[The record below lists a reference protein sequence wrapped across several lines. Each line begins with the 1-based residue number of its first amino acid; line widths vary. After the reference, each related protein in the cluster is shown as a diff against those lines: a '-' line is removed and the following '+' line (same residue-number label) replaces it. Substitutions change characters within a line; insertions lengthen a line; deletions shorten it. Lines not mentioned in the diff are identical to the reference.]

1 MALGTI
7 YRTTAT
13 FIMAALALR
22 VHYFHSFRRILAF
35 RVMTFTAGGGGV
47 SFILNIMVA
56 ITAGDAVAIFGK
68 MSFMIK
74 EYIAA
79 CIF

>member
-1 MALGTI
+1 MALGTVH
-7 YRTTAT
+7 RSTAT

-22 VHYFHSFRRILAF
+22 VHYVHPFWRILAF
-35 RVMTFTAGGGGV
+35 RVMTFTAGGRGV

-56 ITAGDAVAIFGK
+56 ITAGDAVATFGK
-68 MSFMIK
+68 MPLMIK

>member
-13 FIMAALALR
+13 FLMTALALR
-22 VHYFHSFRRILAF
+22 VHYVHSFRCILAF
-35 RVMTFTAGGGGV
+35 RIMTFTTGGRGV
-47 SFILNIMVA
+47 SFILNIMVT
-56 ITAGDAVAIFGK
+56 ITAGDAVTIFGK
-68 MSFMIK
+68 MPLMIK